1 MINTD
6 SIYRKLLYT
15 HNSVNDIERALSD
28 IGFDMSKYKL
38 EDYAGLIRKIKNK
51 DGKSLEELKTIETSL
66 FEIKNFINIGC
77 LMKNSLYYQDIYEIE
92 RPIFK
97 IKNNTIVEAKII
109 ERQEFVCINCLVKNK
124 VSHDKIEFYDN
135 NDRRHYYSRN
145 TIIKIENPKLS
156 IKDFKEIEDF
166 KIESCKIE
174 INDSIKCFNIS
185 KIEVKTLTK
194 IKPEEV

>member
-15 HNSVNDIERALSD
+15 HNSVNDIEQALSD

-38 EDYAGLIRKIKNK
+38 EDYAGLIRKIKTK
-51 DGKSLEELKTIETSL
+51 DGKSLEELKPIETSI

-77 LMKNSLYYQDIYEIE
+77 LMKNSLYYQDIYEAE

-97 IKNNTIVEAKII
+97 IKNNAIVEAKII

-124 VSHDKIEFYDN
+124 VSHNKIEFYDN
-135 NDRRHYYSRN
+135 NDRRHYYRRN
-145 TIIKIENPKLS
+145 IILKIENPKLS
-156 IKDFKEIEDF
+156 IENFKEKEDF
-166 KIESCKIE
+166 KIENCKIE
-174 INDSIKCFNIS
+174 INDSLKCFNIARTE
-185 KIEVKTLTK
+185 IRTLTK
-194 IKPEEV
+194 IKSEEV